1 VAVRGRR
8 GGRASLGV
16 GDIGPAR
23 LLTVKVAQDMALAI
37 EASAR
42 ADGVPL
48 SHWMRM
54 AFERALARG

>member
-1 VAVRGRR
+1 
-8 GGRASLGV
+8 LGV